1 MQSFRKYRNIKV
13 EVDGIKFASK
23 LESNIYKELKLLKKA
38 KQCDFNLQPKYELQ
52 PRFKFN
58 GKVIRPINYIADFNI
73 IKNGINYVVDTK
85 GFETVE
91 FKIKCKMMLYVHNI
105 EVIKIKSVKKFYEWY
120 GGIN

>member
-38 KQCDFNLQPKYELQ
+38 KQCDFSLQPKYELQ

-73 IKNGINYVVDTK
+73 IKNNINYVVDTK